1 MITTTDGPNNRTAP
15 WLVNVADE
23 LIQCVKDCPP
33 TGEETFD
40 SKYAELGSPELTGK
54 VVLGYGTIEWEIEA
68 LPYQH
73 SGFMLKLDLADGT
86 VRLED
91 NGLKVGPALMLHTK
105 EVVM

>member
-1 MITTTDGPNNRTAP
+1 MTTVTNGPDNKAAP

-23 LIQCVKDCPP
+23 LCGLAKEAP
-33 TGEETFD
+33 TDDETFD
-40 SKYAELGSPELTGK
+40 KKYAELGSPELTGK
-54 VVLGYGTIEWEIEA
+54 VVMSAWKLEWEVEV

-73 SGFMLKLDLADGT
+73 SGFMLVLDLSDGT

-91 NGLKVGPALMLHTK
+91 NGLKVGPALMLHTR

>member
-1 MITTTDGPNNRTAP
+1 MTTITDGPLNSQAV
-15 WLVNVADE
+15 WLTNVADE
-23 LIQCVKDCPP
+23 LANLAKEAP
-33 TGEETFD
+33 TGDETFD
-40 SKYAELGSPELTGK
+40 RKYAELGSPELTGK
-54 VVLGYGTIEWEIEA
+54 VVFGYGTIEWEVEL

-73 SGFMLKLDLADGT
+73 SGFMLKLDLSDGT